1 MKHKLFTIVL
11 VLLAAFAL
19 SVAVTAQ
26 EDMSSTAPVHTFV
39 DGSVLEGNFSTVN
52 RYDNGLSMSLHTT
65 DLVPGDV
72 YTVWWVIF
80 NEPQNCSGGACGEDD
95 IFVFENDELVTNE
108 YGVAAMNMDG
118 LEASQI
124 SIQYATGRLTD
135 ADGNAD
141 FAASVGLGEVPGIV
155 VGPGLVDPDGA
166 EVHLVVRTHGPKIEG
181 AFFDQ
186 ITSFAGG
193 CDPQT
198 MQPCQDV
205 QFSVHLPA

>member
-1 MKHKLFTIVL
+1 MNRKLFTIVL
-11 VLLAAFAL
+11 VLLAALAL
-19 SVAVTAQ
+19 SIAVSAQ
-26 EDMSSTAPVHTFV
+26 DDMSSSAPVHTFT
-39 DGSVLEGNFSTVN
+39 DGSVLEGNWSTVN
-52 RYDNGLSMSLHTT
+52 RYENGLSMALHTT

-95 IFVFENDELVTNE
+95 IFLFENEELVTNE
-108 YGVAAMNMDG
+108 FGVAAMNMDG

-155 VGPGLVDPDGA
+155 VGPGLVNPDSA
-166 EVHLVVRTHGPKIEG
+166 EVHLVVRTHGPVVEDL
-181 AFFDQ
+181 FVEQ

-193 CDPQT
+193 CDALT
-198 MQPCQDV
+198 MAPCQDV